1 VVSVEPLGKDDVE
14 ASARVLASA
23 FRDNPGMLAIIP
35 DRSDEERERVLV
47 PCMRGF
53 IASVIR
59 YGVAEVVREQ
69 GTVVAVSLSFRPGE
83 FPPPFYA
90 TVMQAGGPIRA
101 GLRATLRF
109 ARVDHEMR
117 KRHPHYRHWYL
128 WFLGVARERQGRG
141 LGSILLRALSARAN
155 ADGVPC
161 YLETDKPTSV
171 KLYERHAYRVE
182 SEGPLPPL
190 GFQLWYMKRPAH
202 V

>member
-1 VVSVEPLGKDDVE
+1 VASVEPLGEADLE

-23 FRDNPGMLAIIP
+23 FRDNPAMVAMIP
-35 DRSDEERERVLV
+35 RPTDEERERVLV

-53 IASVIR
+53 AASVLR
-59 YGVAEVVREQ
+59 YGVAEVVKESGQ
-69 GTVVAVSLSFRPGE
+69 VVAVSLAFRPGE

-101 GLRATLRF
+101 GLRAALRI

-141 LGSILLRALSARAN
+141 LGSLLLRSLSLK
-155 ADGVPC
+155 ADADQVAS

-171 KLYERHAYRVE
+171 KLYERHGYRVDAE
-182 SEGPLPPL
+182 EPLPPL
-190 GFQLWYMKRPAH
+190 GFQLWFMRRAEAP
-202 V
+202 